1 VTDSLTPPGSLQDPP
16 LDSPEMAAF
25 RHRVRRF
32 LEGRLAPK
40 APGEHLKIM
49 GAGSDDV
56 ETGRAFLKTLAEGGL
71 AVPTWPERFGG
82 IDATPEQAAVV
93 AEELG
98 RFDSPDL
105 YPFMV
110 GIGLVGP
117 TLMTHGTDEQLTRW
131 LPPIR
136 DGAEIWCQLFSE
148 PDAGSDLAGL
158 AARAER
164 DGDTWYV
171 TGAKVWSSR
180 AHYSKWGL
188 LLARTDPTLPKH
200 AGITAFALDMEAPG
214 VEVRPLTQMNGDT
227 HFNEVFMD
235 RAPVADTDRIGQP
248 GEGWRVA
255 ITCLT
260 HERNS
265 IGQGW
270 GSVTRQ
276 HLIELARATGA
287 AADPVRRQQV
297 ARLICTLEVNRMTT
311 LRAKA
316 AARAGR
322 PPGPEGSGAKI
333 RNSEFLRD
341 LGRFAVDVLGP
352 AGVVGE
358 GDWQTLFLTGP
369 SFSIRGGTDEI
380 QRNIVGERVLGL
392 PPEPRVDK
400 DQPFRDRSR
409 G

>member
-1 VTDSLTPPGSLQDPP
+1 MTDVEL
-16 LDSPEMAAF
+16 SPEDTDFRANVRAF
-25 RHRVRRF
+25 
-32 LEGRLAPK
+32 LDGRLAVK
-40 APGEHLKIM
+40 APDEALVIM

-56 ETGRAFLKTLAEGGL
+56 ETGRAFLATLAEAGL
-71 AVPTWPERFGG
+71 ATPGWPARFGG
-82 IDATPEQAAVV
+82 LDATPEQLGIVAA
-93 AEELG
+93 ELA
-98 RFDSPDL
+98 RFESPDL

-117 TLMTHGTDEQLTRW
+117 TLMTHGSAEQLDRW
-131 LPPIR
+131 LPGISS
-136 DGAEIWCQLFSE
+136 GHEIWCQLFSE

-164 DGDTWYV
+164 DGDVWHV

-188 LLARTDPTLPKH
+188 LLARSDPTVAKH

-235 RAPVADTDRIGQP
+235 RVAIPDADRIGEP
-248 GEGWRVA
+248 GDGWRIA
-255 ITCLT
+255 ITTLT

-265 IGQGW
+265 IGAGW
-270 GSVTRQ
+270 GAVTRA
-276 HLIELARATGA
+276 HVLDLARQAGVTN
-287 AADPVRRQQV
+287 DPVRRQQV
-297 ARLICTLEVNRMTT
+297 ASLVSRLEINRMSS

-316 AARAGR
+316 AARAGK

-341 LGRFAVDVLGP
+341 LSRFAVDVLGP
-352 AGVVGE
+352 EGVT
-358 GDWQTLFLTGP
+358 GDGTWQTLFLTGP
-369 SFSIRGGTDEI
+369 SFAIRGGTDEI
-380 QRNIVGERVLGL
+380 QRNILGERVLGL

-400 DQPFRDRSR
+400 DQPFSTRAR